1 VKLSVIVIIIFALL
15 TSTLSKLYIYTD
27 YIINIDSIT
36 EKYCVNKSKAELKC
50 KGKCHISKQISE
62 QDKNEE
68 KSNNKLKEINDVQL
82 FCNFIVIV
90 PNKFSSTLIN
100 HLGFIKNFI
109 LFDFKRLIF
118 HPPIYSV

>member
-1 VKLSVIVIIIFALL
+1 MKLSVIIIIIFALL

-36 EKYCVNKSKAELKC
+36 EKYCVNKSKAALKC

-68 KSNNKLKEINDVQL
+68 KSNNKLKEVNDVQL
-82 FCNFIVIV
+82 FCSFFVIV
-90 PNKFSSTLIN
+90 PNKFSSILIN
-100 HLGFIKNFI
+100 HICFDKNLT
-109 LFDFKRLIF
+109 LFDFKSLIF
-118 HPPIYSV
+118 HPPIFSI